1 MTQLAMEISSVRD
14 ESKEESLSMS
24 RLVFLVKDLI
34 ACIVLLFLMVLAAM
48 AYLPPL
54 AESF

>member
-34 ACIVLLFLMVLAAM
+34 ACIVLLSLMVLAAM

>member
-34 ACIVLLFLMVLAAM
+34 ACIVLLSLMVLAAM

-54 AESF
+54 AKSF

>member
-24 RLVFLVKDLI
+24 RLVFLVEDLI
-34 ACIVLLFLMVLAAM
+34 ACIVLLSLMVLAAM
-48 AYLPPL
+48 AYLPPS